1 MSSIN
6 FIGGEKGG
14 VGKSVTAR
22 VLAQYFIDHSRP
34 FVGFDTD
41 RSHSSF
47 TRFYEGF
54 ASPVVVDSFEGL
66 DTVVNGFET
75 NPQQSVIVDLAAQ
88 TLAPLSRWIKESD
101 LFDVFAELGVAVNFW
116 HVLDD
121 GKDSTDLLG
130 TLIDTFGDQPN
141 YIVVQNYGRGN
152 DFGLLLGSQSL
163 SKATAHGA
171 RVIALPRLHD
181 ASMRKI
187 DAQNTSF
194 WKAVNDREGPHA
206 LGLLERQRVKTWLAT
221 AYAAFDTLPPV
232 SAQRAVLSAGRI
244 GGAAERRARS
254 STSSSSPKPA
264 KAMNDQLAI
273 DRPRKVQSTCEQS
286 PLPRKIIGSARCS
299 GKVSIIP

>member
-34 FVGFDTD
+34 FTGFDTD

-54 ASPVVVDSFEGL
+54 ASQVVVDSFEGL

-101 LFDVFAELGVAVNFW
+101 LFDVFKELGVAVNFW

-121 GKDSTDLLG
+121 GRDSTDLLG
-130 TLIDTFGDQPN
+130 KLIDTFGTQPN
-141 YIVVQNYGRGN
+141 YIVVQNYGRGS
-152 DFGLLLGSQSL
+152 DFGMLLGSQAL
-163 SKATAHGA
+163 AKATAAGA
-171 RVIALPRLHD
+171 HVIAMPRLHET
-181 ASMRKI
+181 SMRKI

-194 WKAVNDREGPHA
+194 WKAVNDKAGPNA

-221 AYAAFDTLPPV
+221 AYAAFDTLP
-232 SAQRAVLSAGRI
+232 L
-244 GGAAERRARS
+244 
-254 STSSSSPKPA
+254 
-264 KAMNDQLAI
+264 
-273 DRPRKVQSTCEQS
+273 
-286 PLPRKIIGSARCS
+286 
-299 GKVSIIP
+299 

>member
-22 VLAQYFIDHSRP
+22 VLAQYFIDRSRP
-34 FVGFDTD
+34 FTGYDTD

-66 DTVVNGFET
+66 DTIVNGFES
-75 NPQQSVIVDLAAQ
+75 NPHQSVIVDLAAQ

-101 LFDVFAELGVAVNFW
+101 LFDVFKELNVAVNFW

-121 GKDSTDLLG
+121 GRDSTDLLG
-130 TLIDTFGDQPN
+130 RLIDTFGDKPN
-141 YIVVQNYGRGN
+141 YIVVQNYGRGS
-152 DFGLLLGSQSL
+152 DFGMLLGSQSL
-163 SKATAHGA
+163 AKATAVGA
-171 RVIALPRLHD
+171 QVIAMPRLHD

-194 WKAVNDREGPHA
+194 WRAVNDKEGPNA

-221 AYAAFDTLPPV
+221 AYAAFDTLP
-232 SAQRAVLSAGRI
+232 L
-244 GGAAERRARS
+244 
-254 STSSSSPKPA
+254 
-264 KAMNDQLAI
+264 
-273 DRPRKVQSTCEQS
+273 
-286 PLPRKIIGSARCS
+286 
-299 GKVSIIP
+299 